1 MVGVTPTPDDPLAY
15 DPHALFDILGWRQN
29 TMRKQK
35 ILAISI
41 TLVILLAMAV
51 PSFNV
56 SAAGTSPTV
65 NVAGSFSVIAATTVT
80 NVPTSS
86 ISGSVGVYS
95 GSTDPGLTAAQ
106 VGGTIYL
113 ADAQAL
119 AAKSDAQAAFTNL
132 NLQDCDTNYAG
143 TKDLGGMNLVAGVY
157 CAGSFHLTGVLT
169 LSGSGVWI
177 FKSASDIIT
186 APDSSVV
193 GGDPCNV
200 WWTAVSSVTLD
211 LRTHFIG
218 TGIASTSITMNTG
231 ATLNGRIWALT
242 GQVSLQSNTI
252 TGPTCSASAST
263 PPTVTTTATGP
274 VTVGDNITDTAHL
287 GGGSGTLSGAI
298 TFDVFAPGDSTC
310 ATPLTALT
318 PVAVTGGGNYTSGNF
333 ATADSG
339 RYRWKAHYSG
349 DPNNTNVNT
358 ACNDPNETSTVNAKP
373 AALPGTGFA
382 PHRATLLSAQP
393 AAQSYADLGDLWL
406 EIPRLDVQ
414 MPIVGVPQANGQWDV
429 SWLGNDAGWLNGT
442 AFPTYSGNSV
452 LAGHV
457 YNADGTPGPFVHLN
471 GLWWGDQ
478 VIVHA
483 WGAQY
488 VYEVRTVMQV
498 SPFATSS
505 VIMHKDLPWVTL
517 VTCRGYDEA
526 SNSYEYRVAV
536 GAVLVEVK

>member
-1 MVGVTPTPDDPLAY
+1 
-15 DPHALFDILGWRQN
+15 
-29 TMRKQK
+29 
-35 ILAISI
+35 
-41 TLVILLAMAV
+41 
-51 PSFNV
+51 
-56 SAAGTSPTV
+56 
-65 NVAGSFSVIAATTVT
+65 
-80 NVPTSS
+80 
-86 ISGSVGVYS
+86 
-95 GSTDPGLTAAQ
+95 
-106 VGGTIYL
+106 
-113 ADAQAL
+113 
-119 AAKSDAQAAFTNL
+119 
-132 NLQDCDTNYAG
+132 
-143 TKDLGGMNLVAGVY
+143 
-157 CAGSFHLTGVLT
+157 
-169 LSGSGVWI
+169 
-177 FKSASDIIT
+177 
-186 APDSSVV
+186 
-193 GGDPCNV
+193 
-200 WWTAVSSVTLD
+200 
-211 LRTHFIG
+211 
-218 TGIASTSITMNTG
+218 
-231 ATLNGRIWALT
+231 
-242 GQVSLQSNTI
+242 
-252 TGPTCSASAST
+252 
-263 PPTVTTTATGP
+263 
-274 VTVGDNITDTAHL
+274 
-287 GGGSGTLSGAI
+287 
-298 TFDVFAPGDSTC
+298 
-310 ATPLTALT
+310 
-318 PVAVTGGGNYTSGNF
+318 
-333 ATADSG
+333 
-339 RYRWKAHYSG
+339 
-349 DPNNTNVNT
+349 
-358 ACNDPNETSTVNAKP
+358 VNAKP

-505 VIMHKDLPWVTL
+505 VITHKDLPWVTL